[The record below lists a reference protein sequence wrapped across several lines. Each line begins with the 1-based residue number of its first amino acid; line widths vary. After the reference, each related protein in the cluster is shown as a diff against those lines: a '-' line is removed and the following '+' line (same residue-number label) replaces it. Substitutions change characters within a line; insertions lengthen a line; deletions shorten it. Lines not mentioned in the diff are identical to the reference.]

1 MSLPWTGA
9 MYEQIIGRLLRQ
21 GSIHAKLDVVIPQ
34 VVFDYGNASYS
45 WDRLRLAKIEYKQTL
60 SDCAVDGTIP
70 EAVRISKADL
80 QRQGRAAL
88 EKFLARVRLEGMLV
102 DLQKH
107 LVNSEDVE
115 AD

>member
-1 MSLPWTGA
+1 

-21 GSIHAKLDVVIPQ
+21 GSNHKEVDVIMPQ
-34 VVFDYGNASYS
+34 VVFERGDASYS

-70 EAVRISKADL
+70 DAVRISKADL

-88 EKFLARVRLEGMLV
+88 EKFLAHVRLQEMLV
-102 DLQKH
+102 SLPNSI
-107 LVNSEDVE
+107 VESEDTE
-115 AD
+115 FD

>member
-1 MSLPWTGA
+1 MDGSDVRTDHRTLAAPGEPTCQTG
-9 MYEQIIGRLLRQ
+9 
-21 GSIHAKLDVVIPQ
+21 
-34 VVFDYGNASYS
+34 VVFDYGDASYS

>member
-1 MSLPWTGA
+1 

-21 GSIHAKLDVVIPQ
+21 GSNHKEVDVIMPQ
-34 VVFDYGNASYS
+34 VVFERGDASYS

-70 EAVRISKADL
+70 DAVRISKADL

-88 EKFLARVRLEGMLV
+88 KKFLARVRLEGMLG
-102 DLQKH
+102 DLPKH
-107 LVNSEDVE
+107 LVNSEGT
-115 AD
+115 

>member
-1 MSLPWTGA
+1 

-21 GSIHAKLDVVIPQ
+21 GSNHKEVDVIMPQ
-34 VVFDYGNASYS
+34 VVFERGDASYS

-80 QRQGRAAL
+80 QRQSRAAL
-88 EKFLARVRLEGMLV
+88 EKFLARVRLEEMLG
-102 DLQKH
+102 DLPKH

>member
-1 MSLPWTGA
+1 

-21 GSIHAKLDVVIPQ
+21 GSNHKEVDVVIPQ
-34 VVFDYGNASYS
+34 VVFDYGNGSYS

-70 EAVRISKADL
+70 DAVRISKADL
-80 QRQGRAAL
+80 QRQSRAAL
-88 EKFLARVRLEGMLV
+88 EKFLARVRLEEMLG
-102 DLQKH
+102 DLPKH